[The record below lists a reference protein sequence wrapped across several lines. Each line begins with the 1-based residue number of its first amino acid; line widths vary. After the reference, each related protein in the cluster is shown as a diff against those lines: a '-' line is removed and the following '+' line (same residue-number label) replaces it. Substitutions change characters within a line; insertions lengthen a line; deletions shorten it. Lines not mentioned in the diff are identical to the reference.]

1 MRNLMITLMLMG
13 MAVAAAA
20 AASTAAAAEQFDG
33 KRPLLCSAFRIF
45 ECELATGC
53 LPVTAAELGVAS
65 SWTLDFKKKEF
76 TATTPDARPNTID
89 RVELLD
95 GKLFLSG
102 VQDGLPDQ
110 LDGVGW
116 SVSITN
122 PDGVMTMMIAGERV
136 GVVGLGSCVTR

>member
-1 MRNLMITLMLMG
+1 MRKLMITLIL
-13 MAVAAAA
+13 AA
-20 AASTAAAAEQFDG
+20 AASSTPAVAAEQFDG

-53 LPVTAAELGVAS
+53 VPVTAEELGVAS

-76 TATTPDARPNTID
+76 TGTHPNSQPNAID

-122 PDGVMTMMIAGERV
+122 PDGVMTMMIAGDRV
-136 GVVGLGSCVTR
+136 GVVGLGSCVPR